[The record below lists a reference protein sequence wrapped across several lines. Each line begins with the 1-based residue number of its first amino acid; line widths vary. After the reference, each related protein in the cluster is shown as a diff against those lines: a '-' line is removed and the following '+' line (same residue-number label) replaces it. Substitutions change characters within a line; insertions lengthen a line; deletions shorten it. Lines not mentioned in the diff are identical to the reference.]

1 MRIWILIFALSFT
14 ASAQES
20 NTDLLRAEIEA
31 LRAQLA
37 VVQQQLEIANLP
49 QVMRARLAA
58 IDAGAKLEAAQKK
71 ASSDK
76 SEPSKPEQAK

>member
-1 MRIWILIFALSFT
+1 MRSWILILALSLT
-14 ASAQES
+14 ASAQEP
-20 NTDLLRAEIEA
+20 NADLLRAEIEA

-58 IDAGAKLEAAQKK
+58 IDAGEKLKAAQ
-71 ASSDK
+71 DK
-76 SEPSKPEQAK
+76 SAKPEPAKQPEPAK